1 MALVEIKLRRGRH
14 DSIDHDLRDGYN
26 AGFSVLFGHL
36 RLPVSDVGSTAVLSF
51 PPASLKDLIF
61 FTVVFPMTSSR
72 QTSLPQEI
80 FDNVIDHFHADTQAL
95 QTCALVA
102 LAWLSSARAHL
113 FHCISL
119 EPPKT
124 THGAG
129 ASFFFIQ
136 SRTSPCQK
144 LFDIIEWST
153 KGRLGGIMPYVREL
167 HLCEGMLARE
177 WLAHEPTLPLL
188 LRSLPNLRRFEI
200 SRSASVRIAWGQLP
214 IGLKA
219 AIAEHVL
226 CLPALTELRLSGLML
241 DNVGDL
247 GELLR
252 ACGHLR
258 VLEVDHVIFANESV
272 ASLKTSVGSKAHR
285 TQLDKLVI
293 GPRTSTA
300 LISFLLHPHS
310 NIAIGTMR
318 ELAMSISGNF
328 ADFAR
333 LLHAS
338 LSVEHLELSLM
349 NDGALHLLKILR
361 SGFSESSL

>member
-1 MALVEIKLRRGRH
+1 M
-14 DSIDHDLRDGYN
+14 
-26 AGFSVLFGHL
+26 
-36 RLPVSDVGSTAVLSF
+36 
-51 PPASLKDLIF
+51 
-61 FTVVFPMTSSR
+61 MSSR
-72 QTSLPQEI
+72 QTILPQEI
-80 FDNVIDHFHADTQAL
+80 FDNVIDHFHADIQTL

-102 LAWLSSARAHL
+102 LAWLSSARTHL
-113 FHCISL
+113 FHRISL

-124 THGAG
+124 TRGAG

-144 LFDIIEWST
+144 LFDVIEWST
-153 KGRLGGIMPYVREL
+153 KGRLGGITPYIHEL

-214 IGLKA
+214 VGLKA

-226 CLPALTELRLSGLML
+226 CLPALAELRLSGLML
-241 DNVGDL
+241 DSVGDL

-252 ACGHLR
+252 ACRYLR

-272 ASLKTSVGSKAHR
+272 ASLTTSVRSAHR

-310 NIAIGTMR
+310 NIAVGTVR
-318 ELAMSISGNF
+318 NLAMSISGNF

-338 LSVEHLELSLM
+338 LSVERLELFLM
-349 NDGALHLLKILR
+349 NDGALRLLKIFR
-361 SGFSESSL
+361 SGFSEALHS